1 MTEET
6 EMGQADIGLL
16 QICNDSFFFLYG
28 WTFCLSIRGLNFR
41 PLYTYQV
48 RIING
53 WQFDIPDNLC
63 LLGASCGD
71 SAMH

>member
-28 WTFCLSIRGLNFR
+28 WTFYLSIRGLNFR

-53 WQFDIPDNLC
+53 W
-63 LLGASCGD
+63 
-71 SAMH
+71 